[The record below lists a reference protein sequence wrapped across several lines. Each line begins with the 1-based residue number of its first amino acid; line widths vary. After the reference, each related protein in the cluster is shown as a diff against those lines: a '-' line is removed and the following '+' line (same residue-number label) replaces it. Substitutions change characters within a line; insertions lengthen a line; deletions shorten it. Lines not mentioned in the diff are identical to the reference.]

1 MTDLQTIVTEPGLSF
16 DVLASGPADA
26 PLVLLLHGF
35 AESFHT
41 WREQIEALAAA
52 GYRAVAPSQRG
63 YCAGARP
70 DPRDPSNY
78 EFDKLAD
85 DAMEIAARCGAAGK
99 RFHLVGHD
107 WGGSIAWG
115 IADKHPGR
123 LASLTILSRPHP
135 VAFNKALM
143 APDGEQARRSAHHR
157 WFLEADAVPRLL
169 ADDSRWL
176 RERLAANKVPPDAI
190 ARTSAISAMRLRW
203 RRRWPGTAPAARYVG
218 RSERSACP
226 RSTSGAMPTTPSAA
240 PPRKALSLTSR
251 RRIGSRCCPA
261 AGISCMSRC
270 RSGSARSCWRISRP
284 IRPSSTRTGNHRT
297 PPAPA

>member
-1 MTDLQTIVTEPGLSF
+1 MTDTIATGPGLSF
-16 DVLASGPADA
+16 DILTDGPADA

-41 WREQIEALAAA
+41 WREHIEALAAA

-78 EFDKLAD
+78 EFDKLAG
-85 DAMEIAARCGAAGK
+85 DAMDIAARCGAAGN

-115 IADKHPGR
+115 IADKHPER

-143 APDGEQARRSAHHR
+143 APDGEQARRSSHHR

-190 ARTSAISAMRLRW
+190 ARHVAHLGNAATMEAALAWYRARGAIRGPL
-203 RRRWPGTAPAARYVG
+203 GTIRVPTLYIWGDADDTVG
-218 RSERSACP
+218 RAAAEG
-226 RSTSGAMPTTPSAA
+226 TVDHVAA
-240 PPRKALSLTSR
+240 PYRFEVLPGGGHFVHEQMPEQVSALLLAHLKR
-251 RRIGSRCCPA
+251 YPA
-261 AGISCMSRC
+261 
-270 RSGSARSCWRISRP
+270 
-284 IRPSSTRTGNHRT
+284 
-297 PPAPA
+297 